1 MNIPADIEVKFEFNN
16 QRRYPV
22 ASGVYR
28 PHHLV
33 KDDYM
38 TTGLHHYYDVAEV
51 APGSSA
57 YGTITF
63 LSPESYPHTLYIG
76 KRIQISEGERVVGYA
91 TVLKIFNT
99 LLKKEEIQN
108 RLELDFFF
116 EHILLAKKLREMSF
130 CFHDQ
135 VERFLGIMKEKD
147 KPYWIGLCD
156 IKNGVDFETADKLL
170 NAKVYGNM
178 SLKER
183 WDEISII
190 SIDALSLEEWLKNV
204 F

>member
-1 MNIPADIEVKFEFNN
+1 MNIPADIEVIFEFNN

-51 APGSSA
+51 APGGSA

-63 LSPESYPHTLYIG
+63 LSPEYYPHTLYIG

-91 TVLKIFNT
+91 TVLKIFNS
-99 LLKKEEIQN
+99 LLKKEETQT

-116 EHILLAKKLREMSF
+116 EHILLAKKLGEMSF

-183 WDEISII
+183 WDEINII
-190 SIDALSLEEWLKNV
+190 SIDALSLEEWLENV